1 MSAPLERRTAI
12 VTGGARGI
20 GRGCALKLAEQG
32 CAVALVDILAPEL
45 ARTKSELDALG
56 VPCLTFE
63 ADVADFAAADD
74 VTQAVLTDWGRLD
87 ILVNN
92 AGRPMP
98 KGLLEIS
105 EAEWDTT
112 IDVNLKSCFN
122 YARAV
127 APTMLEAKQG
137 RIVSMSSLNA
147 YSGGVTA
154 AVSRFAYAAAK
165 AGILGMTRSLAK
177 ELGPHVLVN
186 AVCPGLIKTE
196 IAKNPV
202 IASREAELIKGVALN
217 RVGSPRDVAELVAF
231 LALSDP
237 CFITGQAITID
248 GFQWNM

>member
-1 MSAPLERRTAI
+1 MSAQLEKTTAI

-32 CAVALVDILAPEL
+32 CAVALVDVLAPEM
-45 ARTKSELDALG
+45 ARTSRELEALG
-56 VPCLTFE
+56 APCLTFE
-63 ADVADFAAADD
+63 ADVADFALAGEVA
-74 VTQAVLTDWGRLD
+74 QGVLAEWGRID
-87 ILVNN
+87 VLVNN
-92 AGRPMP
+92 AGRSMP
-98 KGLLEIS
+98 KGILEID
-105 EAEWDTT
+105 EAEWDAT
-112 IDVNLKSCFN
+112 IAVNLKSCFN

-127 APTMLEAKQG
+127 APAMLAAERG

-147 YSGGVTA
+147 HSGGVTA

-165 AGILGMTRSLAK
+165 AGILGMTRALAK

-196 IAKNPV
+196 ITKNAV
-202 IASREAELIKGVALN
+202 IAEREAELIEGVAAH
-217 RVGSPRDVAELVAF
+217 RVGSPRDVAEVVAF

-237 CFITGQAITID
+237 CFVTGQAITVD